1 MLGRLKNS
9 EDFDRVRVL
18 GRRWRGKYMALNAA
32 PAESGTAETR
42 IGYIASKSLG
52 KAVQRNRARRLM
64 REAARSL
71 KDVIPP
77 SWDVVLIAQP
87 AIILE
92 KARMQQVREELLWL
106 MNKANIRKSP

>member
-1 MLGRLKNS
+1 
-9 EDFDRVRVL
+9 
-18 GRRWRGKYMALNAA
+18 LNAA
-32 PAESGTAETR
+32 PADPNASNTNETR

-87 AIILE
+87 AIIQE
-92 KARMQQVREELLWL
+92 NARMQQVREELLWL
-106 MNKANIRKSP
+106 MNKANIRKSPLSLTPALPASGTPSSTSS